1 MDPSATHQRFCPLHR
16 TYDEGA
22 KTLRAGF
29 TGVNP
34 DGYISWGIAA
44 FDSPGLMYGG
54 ASFMIKGD
62 KGSPHGV

>member
-1 MDPSATHQRFCPLHR
+1 MDPHSTRQKLFLRRR

-22 KTLRAGF
+22 KTLRGGF

-54 ASFMIKGD
+54 ASFLIKGD